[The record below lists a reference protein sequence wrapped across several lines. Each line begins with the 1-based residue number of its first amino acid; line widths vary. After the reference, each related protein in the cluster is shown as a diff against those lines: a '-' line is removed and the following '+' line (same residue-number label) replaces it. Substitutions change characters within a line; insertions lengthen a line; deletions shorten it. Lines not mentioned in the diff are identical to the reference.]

1 MTGIW
6 TLNIYSNI
14 SLTSQNQSPSWEDHP
29 GDNIDQFPCT
39 NDSHLQDAAQNPCSV
54 NFLKKYLQRWRLH
67 SLSSLLVSVLSH
79 PHNRR
84 VFLCFNKFLQLISH
98 LPSLSCLLQ
107 PEQSLLFQFVL
118 RSRLKLFCGPLVDSI
133 HYAHDSHLLGN
144 PEADPLLQIPNYH
157 QGWIRW
163 KNLLP

>member
-54 NFLKKYLQRWRLH
+54 NFFKKYLQRWRLH

-84 VFLCFNKFLQLISH
+84 VFLCFNINSCNSFHIYH
-98 LPSLSCLLQ
+98 LFPVFSSLNSPFSFSLSYAPDSNFSVDLWWT
-107 PEQSLLFQFVL
+107 QSIMPMTPIYWGIQKQTHCSKFQIIT
-118 RSRLKLFCGPLVDSI
+118 K
-133 HYAHDSHLLGN
+133 A
-144 PEADPLLQIPNYH
+144 E
-157 QGWIRW
+157 
-163 KNLLP
+163 